1 MAPVSRLSSPLKKE
15 LGDKNAQV
23 LEKTHGVTTAGEL
36 VLVLPRRYYRR
47 GELTPLAQ
55 LVEGEDATVVAEVV
69 RTSTRPLR
77 QRGGMMVEVVV
88 TDGRDE
94 LSLAFFGRTN
104 QVGYHQS
111 RLKWGRAAM
120 FSGKVQSYRGRL
132 QLVHPEYELL
142 PGDLDTVMA
151 TDAEVLRAR
160 ADEVIPVYPAFK
172 ALPSWKT
179 AKAVA
184 TVLDTL
190 TAEDVP
196 DVLPSGV
203 RDLEQVPSKLDA
215 LLYLHRPT
223 DLEQPPRGLRHFELE
238 EAYVTQVA
246 LARRRAALAV
256 LPATPYPPREG
267 GLLAAFDASL
277 PFDLTAGQQEVG
289 GALAADLSRTS
300 PMNRLLQG
308 EVGSGKTVVALRAML
323 QVVDAGA
330 QCALLA
336 PTEVLAQQHVRSL
349 TRMLGP
355 LAAHGLLGGAVSD
368 GPQVQVRLLTGS
380 QSTADRRAA
389 LLDVASGDAG
399 IVIGTHALLQDAV
412 DFYDLGLVVVDEQH
426 RFGVE
431 QRDALRAKSGVPPHV
446 LVMTATPIPRT
457 VAMTVFGDL
466 EVSTLTELPAG
477 RQGITTAVVPDWR
490 DNYVDRCWQR
500 VREAADAGHQVYVV
514 CPRIGEEGEDDDG
527 EGVLAAPDPG
537 ERPTRSGRPRPGGD
551 HASEEGQL
559 FDGPPDEG
567 EGEGRRPP
575 RGLYEVLAELRA
587 RPELAGLRLGTL
599 HGRMRPDDKDA
610 AMRAFAAG
618 ELDVLVA
625 TTVVEVGVDVPG
637 ATVMVVVDAER
648 FGLSQLHQLR
658 GRVGRGDQPGL
669 CLLMTGAQEDEAG
682 LGRLKSFAETS
693 DGFAVADLDLAS
705 RREGD
710 VLGAAQSGR
719 NNSSLRYLRVLG
731 NEDLITRAR
740 RYASDLVA
748 FDPELVDAPRVREA
762 LERLEEREAFVE
774 RG

>member
-1 MAPVSRLSSPLKKE
+1 MSRLSSPLKKD
-15 LGDKNAQV
+15 LGERTAQA
-23 LEKTHGVTTAGEL
+23 LEKAHGLTTAGDL
-36 VLVLPRRYYRR
+36 VLFLPRRYYRR
-47 GELTPLAQ
+47 GELTSLAQ
-55 LVEGEDATVVAEVV
+55 LVEGEQATVVAEVV

-104 QVGYHQS
+104 QIAYHQS

-120 FSGKVQSYRGRL
+120 FSGKVNSYRGRL

-142 PGDLDTVMA
+142 PGDLDSAMA
-151 TDAEVLRAR
+151 TEADTAALRAR
-160 ADEVIPVYPAFK
+160 ADEVIPVYPATKGF
-172 ALPSWKT
+172 PSWRIPP
-179 AKAVA
+179 AVA

-196 DVLPSGV
+196 DVLPRGV
-203 RDLEQVPSKLDA
+203 RELEQVPSKLDA
-215 LLYLHRPT
+215 LIYLHRPT
-223 DLEQPPRGLRHFELE
+223 DLEQPARGLRHFELE

-246 LARRRAALAV
+246 LAKRRAALAV

-277 PFDLTAGQQEVG
+277 PFELTAGQQEVG
-289 GALAADLSRTS
+289 AALTADLSRTS

-355 LAAHGLLGGAVSD
+355 LAAHGLLGGPRSD

-399 IVIGTHALLQDAV
+399 IVIGTHALLQDTV

-477 RQGITTAVVPDWR
+477 RQGITTAVVPDWLEK
-490 DNYVDRCWQR
+490 YVDRCWQR

-514 CPRIGEEGEDDDG
+514 CPRIGEEDDDG
-527 EGVLAAPDPG
+527 EGVLSAPDPG
-537 ERPTRSGRPRPGGD
+537 ERLERAQPGG
-551 HASEEGQL
+551 EEGQL
-559 FDGPPDEG
+559 FGGAPGE

-637 ATVMVVVDAER
+637 ATVMVIVDAER

-682 LGRLKSFAETS
+682 LGRLKSFAETT

-719 NNSSLRYLRVLG
+719 NNSSLRYLKVLG

-748 FDPELVDAPRVREA
+748 FDPELTDAPRVREA
-762 LERLEEREAFVE
+762 LERLQEREAFVE

>member
-1 MAPVSRLSSPLKKE
+1 MSRLSSPLKKE

-23 LEKTHGVTTAGEL
+23 FAKTHGATTAGEL

-151 TDAEVLRAR
+151 TDADVLRAR

-196 DVLPSGV
+196 DVLPTGV
-203 RDLEQVPSKLDA
+203 RELEQVPSKLDA
-215 LLYLHRPT
+215 LLFLHRPT
-223 DLEQPPRGLRHFELE
+223 DLEQPPRGRRHFELE

-256 LPATPYPPREG
+256 LPATPYPVREG

-277 PFDLTAGQQEVG
+277 PFELTTGQREVG
-289 GALAADLSRTS
+289 AALAADLSRTS

-355 LAAHGLLGGAVSD
+355 LAAQGLLGGAAGRRGD

-412 DFYDLGLVVVDEQH
+412 DFHDLGLVVVDEQH

-490 DNYVDRCWQR
+490 ENYVARCWQR

-514 CPRIGEEGEDDDG
+514 CPRIGDGAEDQEADDG
-527 EGVLAAPDPG
+527 GGGVLAAADPG
-537 ERPTRSGRPRPGGD
+537 ERADAAG
-551 HASEEGQL
+551 EEGLL
-559 FDGPPDEG
+559 FGDVPG
-567 EGEGRRPP
+567 EEGRRPP
-575 RGLYEVLAELRA
+575 RALYEVLAELRA
-587 RPELAGLRLGTL
+587 RPELAGLRLGVL
-599 HGRMRPDDKDA
+599 HGRMRSDDKDA
-610 AMRAFAAG
+610 AMRSFAAG

-658 GRVGRGDQPGL
+658 GRVGRGDHPGL
-669 CLLMTGAQEDEAG
+669 CLLMTGAQDEQSG
-682 LGRLKSFAETS
+682 LGRLTSFAETT

-748 FDPELVDAPRVREA
+748 FDPELTDAPRVREA
-762 LERLEEREAFVE
+762 LARLEEREAFVE

>member
-1 MAPVSRLSSPLKKE
+1 MAAGTLAHVSRLSSPLKKD
-15 LGDKNAQV
+15 LGDRTAQAI
-23 LEKTHGVTTAGEL
+23 EKAHGLTTAGEL
-36 VLVLPRRYYRR
+36 VMLLPRRYYRR
-47 GELTPLAQ
+47 GELTSLAQ

-104 QVGYHQS
+104 QVAYHQG
-111 RLKWGRAAM
+111 RLRWGKAAM
-120 FSGKVQSYRGRL
+120 FSGRVNSYRGRL

-151 TDAEVLRAR
+151 TDADALRAR
-160 ADEVIPVYPAFK
+160 ADEVIPVYPASK
-172 ALPSWKT
+172 NLPSWKV
-179 AKAVA
+179 ARAVA

-223 DLEQPPRGLRHFELE
+223 DLEQPPRGRRHFELE

-246 LARRRAALAV
+246 LAKRRAALAV
-256 LPATPYPPREG
+256 LPATPYPSREG

-277 PFDLTAGQQEVG
+277 PFELTAGQQEVG
-289 GALAADLSRTS
+289 GALTADLSRTS

-355 LAAHGLLGGAVSD
+355 LAAHGLLGGPESD
-368 GPQVQVRLLTGS
+368 GPTVQVRLLTGS

-477 RQGITTAVVPDWR
+477 RQGITTAVVPDWLEK
-490 DNYVDRCWQR
+490 YVDRCWQR

-527 EGVLAAPDPG
+527 EGVLSAPDPG
-537 ERPTRSGRPRPGGD
+537 ERLERVQPGG
-551 HASEEGQL
+551 EEGQL
-559 FDGPPDEG
+559 FGSPPDE
-567 EGEGRRPP
+567 EDGEGRRPP
-575 RGLYEVLAELRA
+575 RGLYEVLAELRG

-610 AMRAFAAG
+610 AMRSFSAG

-637 ATVMVVVDAER
+637 ATVMVIVDAER

-682 LGRLKSFAETS
+682 LGRLKSFAETT

-719 NNSSLRYLRVLG
+719 NNSSLKHLKVLG

-748 FDPELVDAPRVREA
+748 FDPELTDAPRVREA

>member
-1 MAPVSRLSSPLKKE
+1 MARVSRLSTPLTRE
-15 LGDKNAQV
+15 LGERTAKVIA
-23 LEKTHGVTTAGEL
+23 ETHGATTVGEL
-36 VLVLPRRYYRR
+36 VHLFPRRYYRR
-47 GELTPLAQ
+47 GELTRLGQ

-88 TDGRDE
+88 TDGESE

-111 RLKWGRAAM
+111 RLKWGRVAM
-120 FSGKVQSYRGRL
+120 FSGKVNTYRDRL
-132 QLVHPEYELL
+132 QLVHPDYELL

-151 TDAEVLRAR
+151 TDEDALRAR
-160 ADEVIPVYPAFK
+160 ADEVVVVYPAFK
-172 ALPSWKT
+172 KLPSWKT
-179 AKAVA
+179 QKAVA

-190 TAEDVP
+190 VPEDVP

-203 RDLEQVPSKLDA
+203 RELEQVPSKLDA
-215 LLYLHRPT
+215 LLLLHRPT

-256 LPATPYPPREG
+256 LPASPYPPREG
-267 GLLAAFDASL
+267 GALSAFDASL
-277 PFDLTAGQQEVG
+277 PFTLTEGQRDVG
-289 GALAADLSRTS
+289 AALTADLSRTS

-349 TRMLGP
+349 TRMLGD
-355 LAAHGLLGGAVSD
+355 LAADGLLGGPAGS

-380 QSTADRRAA
+380 MSTAERRAA

-399 IVIGTHALLQDAV
+399 IVIGTHALLQDRV

-431 QRDALRAKSGVPPHV
+431 QRDALRAKSGTPPHV

-490 DNYVDRCWQR
+490 ANYVDRCWQR

-514 CPRIGEEGEDDDG
+514 CPRIGDGSAEDDDG
-527 EGVLAAPDPG
+527 VLSAPDPG
-537 ERPTRSGRPRPGGD
+537 EELGRHPTDPGDPDGPGG
-551 HASEEGQL
+551 
-559 FDGPPDEG
+559 PPGDP
-567 EGEGRRPP
+567 RRPP
-575 RGLYEVLAELRA
+575 RALYEVLEELRA
-587 RPELAGLRLGTL
+587 RPELAGLRLGVL
-599 HGRMRPDDKDA
+599 HGRLRPDDKDA

-618 ELDVLVA
+618 ETDVLVA

-658 GRVGRGDQPGL
+658 GRVGRGAHAGL
-669 CLLMTGAQEDEAG
+669 CLLMTGAQDGDPG
-682 LGRLKSFAETS
+682 LERLTQFAATS

-719 NNSSLRYLRVLG
+719 NNSSLRYLKVLG

-748 FDPELVDAPRVREA
+748 FDPELTDAPRVRAALEA
-762 LERLEEREAFVE
+762 LEAKEAFVE

>member
-1 MAPVSRLSSPLKKE
+1 MSRLSTPLSRE
-15 LGDKNAQV
+15 LGERTAQV
-23 LEKTHGVTTAGEL
+23 LAKTHGVTTAGEL
-36 VLVLPRRYYRR
+36 LHVFPRRYYRR
-47 GELTPLAQ
+47 GELTRLSA

-77 QRGGMMVEVVV
+77 QHGAMMVEVVV
-88 TDGRDE
+88 TDGEGE
-94 LSLAFFGRTN
+94 LSLAFFGRTH
-104 QVGYHQS
+104 QVSYHQG

-120 FSGKVQSYRGRL
+120 FSGKVNRYRDRL

-142 PGDLDTVMA
+142 PGDLDSVMA
-151 TDAEVLRAR
+151 GDDEGLRAR
-160 ADEVIPVYPAFK
+160 AEEVIPVYPGFK
-172 ALPSWKT
+172 SLPSWKT
-179 AKAVA
+179 LKAVA

-190 TAEDVP
+190 TADDLP

-203 RDLEQVPSKLDA
+203 RELEQVPSKLDA
-215 LLYLHRPT
+215 LLLLHRPT

-256 LPATPYPPREG
+256 LPATPYPARDG
-267 GLLAAFDASL
+267 GALAAFDAAL
-277 PFDLTAGQQEVG
+277 PFELTAGQREVG
-289 GALAADLSRTS
+289 AALTADLSRTS

-355 LAAHGLLGGAVSD
+355 VAAEGLLGGPAAE
-368 GPQVQVRLLTGS
+368 GPQVRVRLLTGS
-380 QSTADRRAA
+380 QPTAERRAA
-389 LLDVASGDAG
+389 LLDAASGDAG

-477 RQGITTAVVPDWR
+477 RQPVVTAVVPDWL

-500 VREAADAGHQVYVV
+500 VRETVDAGHQAYVV
-514 CPRIGEEGEDDDG
+514 CPRIGDDDAPPAPG
-527 EGVLAAPDPG
+527 ADLVLQAPPPRG
-537 ERPTRSGRPRPGGD
+537 SSGSSSGSPL
-551 HASEEGQL
+551 EEEQCD
-559 FDGPPDEG
+559 DGS
-567 EGEGRRPP
+567 RRPP
-575 RGLYEVLAELRA
+575 RAVYELLAELRG
-587 RPELAGLRLGTL
+587 RPELRGLRLGVL
-599 HGRMRPDDKDA
+599 HGRLGPAEKDA
-610 AMRAFAAG
+610 TMQSFAAG
-618 ELDVLVA
+618 DLDVLVA
-625 TTVVEVGVDVPG
+625 TTVVEVGVDVPN
-637 ATVMVVVDAER
+637 ATVMVLVDAER

-658 GRVGRGDQPGL
+658 GRVGRGGHPGL
-669 CLLMTGAQEDEAG
+669 CLLMTGAQDDEA
-682 LGRLKSFAETS
+682 RLARLQEFATTS

-748 FDPELVDAPRVREA
+748 FDPELADAPRVREA

>member
-1 MAPVSRLSSPLKKE
+1 MSRLSSPLKKE

-23 LEKTHGVTTAGEL
+23 FAKTHGVTTAGEL

-47 GELTPLAQ
+47 GELTPLSQ

-104 QVGYHQS
+104 QVAYHQG
-111 RLKWGRAAM
+111 RLKWGKAAM

-151 TDAEVLRAR
+151 TDADALRAR

-172 ALPSWKT
+172 NLPSWKT

-190 TAEDVP
+190 TPEDVP

-203 RDLEQVPSKLDA
+203 RDLEQVPGKLDA
-215 LLYLHRPT
+215 LLHLHRPT
-223 DLEQPPRGLRHFELE
+223 DLEQPPRGRRHFELE

-256 LPATPYPPREG
+256 LPATPYPARDG

-277 PFDLTAGQQEVG
+277 PFELTAGQQEVG
-289 GALAADLSRTS
+289 GALSADLSRTS

-355 LAAHGLLGGAVSD
+355 LAAHGLLGGAVSG

-490 DNYVDRCWQR
+490 ENYVDRCWQR

-514 CPRIGEEGEDDDG
+514 CPRIGEGAEDDD
-527 EGVLAAPDPG
+527 EGVLSAPDPG
-537 ERPTRSGRPRPGGD
+537 ERAERSQPGG
-551 HASEEGQL
+551 EEGQL
-559 FDGPPDEG
+559 FGGAPGEDE
-567 EGEGRRPP
+567 EGRRPP
-575 RGLYEVLAELRA
+575 RALYEVLAELRA

-610 AMRAFAAG
+610 AMRSFAAG

-637 ATVMVVVDAER
+637 ATVMVIVDAER

-682 LGRLKSFAETS
+682 LGRLKSFAETT

-748 FDPELVDAPRVREA
+748 FDPELTDAPRVREA